1 MVTQD
6 GRFCNS
12 QSRTDRRFSWIGQPR
27 TRRSTLVNDGNRSR
41 VWDESWT
48 QCAPRQKSLRKRH
61 NLQGPID
68 DAFMDSFIFVRP
80 TGTAANEAVGKWAE
94 AELTRAI
101 EHWRRH
107 FRGDARVV
115 NDVDVTDEMI
125 QSANLILWG
134 DPKSNSVMAKIADK
148 LPIQWTADK
157 ITVGE
162 KSYDAK
168 NHAPILIHPNPLNL
182 NRYVVL
188 NSSFTFRDYAYL
200 NNARQVPM
208 LPDWAVI
215 DLNTPPNSV
224 WPGKVVAADFFDEQW
239 QLKPPGERHA
249 SACRYV

>member
-1 MVTQD
+1 MDAQRNWEEFATPD
-6 GRFCNS
+6 S
-12 QSRTDRRFSWIGQPR
+12 
-27 TRRSTLVNDGNRSR
+27 
-41 VWDESWT
+41 
-48 QCAPRQKSLRKRH
+48 SLHKRH

-68 DAFMDSFIFVRP
+68 DAFMDSFVFVRP
-80 TGTAANEAVGKWAE
+80 TGTAANEAVGKWAD

-115 NDVDVTDEMI
+115 NDVDVTDELI

-134 DPKSNSVMAKIADK
+134 DPRSNSAMAKIADK
-148 LPIQWTADK
+148 LPIQWADDK

-168 NHAPILIHPNPLNL
+168 NHAAILIHPNPLNL

-188 NSSFTFRDYAYL
+188 NSTFTFRDYAYL

-215 DLNTPPNSV
+215 DLNTPPNNV
-224 WPGKVVAADFFDEQW
+224 WPGKVIAADFFDEQW
-239 QLKPPGERHA
+239 KLKP
-249 SACRYV
+249 